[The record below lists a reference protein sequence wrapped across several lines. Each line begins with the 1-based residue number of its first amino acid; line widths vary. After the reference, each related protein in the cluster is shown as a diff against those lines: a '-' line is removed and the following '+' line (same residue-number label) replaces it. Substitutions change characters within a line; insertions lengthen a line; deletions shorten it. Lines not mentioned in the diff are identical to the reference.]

1 MMDAEDIQ
9 SLACLDQYLQA
20 FRENYEAIAASRS
33 ATAMAVR
40 IFNRAITRLRDLG
53 EKLES
58 GQTLTEEERR
68 RTVLNTFIGAGFC
81 FLARDGL
88 ECVMREEED
97 ENGGE
102 S

>member
-1 MMDAEDIQ
+1 MDQEDIQ

-20 FRENYEAIAASRS
+20 FRENYNAIAASRE

-40 IFNRAITRLRDLG
+40 IFNRAIIRLHDLH
-53 EKLES
+53 EKLEA

-68 RTVLNTFIGAGFC
+68 RAVLNTFIGAGFC

-88 ECVMREEED
+88 EGILREEEEEAD
-97 ENGGE
+97 GV
-102 S
+102 